1 MNFKIFWLILRSLPL
16 WKLIN
21 CFSPTLPATPEEFKN
36 ETKFKFLRFEECFS
50 RAPFSW
56 QISWCRGKDHITVE
70 IKFMHSAWVSMV
82 SHVTTIYSQLI
93 FILND
98 ISFLFF
104 QRIKRQKWEC
114 FSSIR
119 KKNYLSYLLPRRKR
133 LYSCQDEWDHLDNL
147 RTWTTGWMKRCW
159 RFPSEH
165 LHGLLYSLLTRK
177 LVEIRSK

>member
-1 MNFKIFWLILRSLPL
+1 
-16 WKLIN
+16 
-21 CFSPTLPATPEEFKN
+21 
-36 ETKFKFLRFEECFS
+36 
-50 RAPFSW
+50 
-56 QISWCRGKDHITVE
+56 
-70 IKFMHSAWVSMV
+70 MV

-98 ISFLFF
+98 VSFLFF

-177 LVEIRSK
+177 LVEIRSKYGYKLLVRPIICVWKTKLLRLSTTSSSEKFDFCYRQSNGRQLIQLLPCVVSLSELCSTI